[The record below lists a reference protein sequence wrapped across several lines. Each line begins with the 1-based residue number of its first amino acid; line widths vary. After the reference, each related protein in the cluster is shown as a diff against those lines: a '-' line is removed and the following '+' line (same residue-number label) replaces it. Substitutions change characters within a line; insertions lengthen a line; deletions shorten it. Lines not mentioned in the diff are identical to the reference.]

1 MVRNYDVITIGDT
14 TMDAFMTLSDSHEK
28 YHLTEKGELC
38 FRHGEKIN
46 VERYDFSMGGNAT
59 NVAVGMARLGLKA
72 TLCSE
77 IGDDEMSIKI
87 RNSLAKE
94 NIERLFMIQTPGR
107 SNFSVIINY
116 KGERTIFSEHIERE
130 HNFQIEDATAKCV
143 YITSLG
149 TKWHEPYEKALD
161 FAIKQKAIIA
171 FNPGNP
177 QFAEG
182 SKEIVHKVLEKS
194 HILFLNKEEAELL
207 LFKHYGE
214 KDDDSDDYIKKL
226 AVKLQKIGP
235 QTVVITNGQDGSY
248 CLDKDEFYTQEMLD
262 GKPVERTGAGDSYTA
277 GFLAATIYGLPVKE
291 AMKWGAI
298 NAASVVAHIGAEEG
312 LLTKDQME
320 EKLK

>member
-1 MVRNYDVITIGDT
+1 MTRNYDVITIGDT

-107 SNFSVIINY
+107 SNFSVIINH

-130 HNFQIEDATAKCV
+130 HNFQIVDATAKCV

-149 TKWHEPYEKALD
+149 TKWHEPYNKALE
-161 FAIKQKAIIA
+161 FALAVNAKIA
-171 FNPGNP
+171 FNPGTP
-177 QFAEG
+177 QLREG
-182 SKEIVHKVLEKS
+182 KEIVHKLLQKTDY
-194 HILFLNKEEAELL
+194 LFLNKEEAEQL
-207 LFKHYGE
+207 LFNHYNE

-235 QTVVITNGQDGSY
+235 KIVIITNGQEGSF
-248 CLDKDEFYTQEMLD
+248 CLDDKGEFYTQEMLD

-277 GFLAATIYGLPVKE
+277 GFLAATVYNLSIRE
-291 AMKWGAI
+291 AMKWGAF
-298 NAASVVAHIGAEEG
+298 NAASVVSKIGAEEG

-320 EKLK
+320 ERVR